1 MRFTFER
8 IVQIVDSKTVLAMI
22 NKLSHRFHVYEG
34 VRIGEVQS
42 ATNGDMSDWVWM
54 EGEKNI
60 ADWTTR
66 TKNPDEI
73 GPLSQWFNGPDI
85 LQLPIEEWGLECNT
99 ETSASLPG
107 EKMLNTSHACQ
118 NEAPLINYARYST
131 YKRMLW
137 SLARVIGSLKAG
149 SFAGG
154 NTLQITPMI
163 LYEAELFLV
172 KEVQKTMVND
182 IKQKRGKYSR
192 LNPVLN
198 PDTGIWEV
206 GYRLGKHNPMFITPG
221 SEGQKILDPSH
232 LVTKLLMKQAHD
244 ESGHRGRDPT
254 LARFR
259 QSYWTPRGSKIA
271 NKVKIDCPLCILR
284 DTKLLEQIMGQLP
297 VERLVPA
304 PAFQN
309 VCLDLFGPYLVKGEV
324 QKRISMKVYGVIFT
338 DTVMRAVH
346 LEVVPGYDS
355 DSFLLALS
363 RFTSIRGWPAHI
375 FSDPGSQIVGAE
387 RELRDAWK
395 SMNKAD
401 LIKVSSDKGL
411 KWSFGPADSPWYQ
424 GTAESLIKSVKRSI
438 RFSIN
443 NQRLSFSELSAL
455 FYEVA
460 NLMNERPIGLLPVSS
475 DSMINLLTPNCF
487 LIGRATSKNPVA
499 FKYVQGNLSSR
510 LQLVNRLVDIFWENW
525 IQTCSPSLMTQSKWQ
540 QRKHPVKVG
549 DVVIV
554 YEPNT
559 IKGQYKLGLITETIP
574 SKDGVIRKVKL
585 SYKNYKVNE
594 KVTCYSGAPDVIVTR
609 SVQRLSLL
617 VPVEADQETC

>member
-1 MRFTFER
+1 M
-8 IVQIVDSKTVLAMI
+8 A
-22 NKLSHRFHVYEG
+22 
-34 VRIGEVQS
+34 
-42 ATNGDMSDWVWM
+42 
-54 EGEKNI
+54 
-60 ADWTTR
+60 
-66 TKNPDEI
+66 
-73 GPLSQWFNGPDI
+73 
-85 LQLPIEEWGLECNT
+85 
-99 ETSASLPG
+99 
-107 EKMLNTSHACQ
+107 
-118 NEAPLINYARYST
+118 
-131 YKRMLW
+131 
-137 SLARVIGSLKAG
+137 
-149 SFAGG
+149 
-154 NTLQITPMI
+154 
-163 LYEAELFLV
+163 
-172 KEVQKTMVND
+172 
-182 IKQKRGKYSR
+182 
-192 LNPVLN
+192 
-198 PDTGIWEV
+198 
-206 GYRLGKHNPMFITPG
+206 
-221 SEGQKILDPSH
+221 
-232 LVTKLLMKQAHD
+232 
-244 ESGHRGRDPT
+244 
-254 LARFR
+254 
-259 QSYWTPRGSKIA
+259 
-271 NKVKIDCPLCILR
+271 
-284 DTKLLEQIMGQLP
+284 
-297 VERLVPA
+297 
-304 PAFQN
+304 
-309 VCLDLFGPYLVKGEV
+309 
-324 QKRISMKVYGVIFT
+324 
-338 DTVMRAVH
+338 
-346 LEVVPGYDS
+346 
-355 DSFLLALS
+355 
-363 RFTSIRGWPAHI
+363 AHI

-424 GTAESLIKSVKRSI
+424 STAESLIKSVKRSI

-549 DVVIV
+549 DVVLV

-617 VPVEADQETC
+617 VPVEADQETR